1 MTVVDSSAEAALHDL
16 FDRMCA
22 AWTAG
27 DAAAYGDC
35 FTEDSDYVSYDGTH
49 ARGRQA
55 MVDNHHRLF
64 TGVLSGSALVG
75 RVESVRHLRPGV
87 AVLHATGSVLMPWRS
102 SLPGRRLSRQT
113 LVAVEEGGAW
123 RIAALHNGRVRP
135 VTIPGPASVP
145 SRMSRALTA
154 AARALGIG
162 HAPGREAPALRVWL
176 PVGAQIRVSR
186 LPQPIAAVSTNRAR
200 PTTASQN
207 RPSITAPTTETT
219 THTTSR
225 NPTSRSTA
233 HLRWSGDPVA
243 RA

>member
-1 MTVVDSSAEAALHDL
+1 MTVVDSSADAALHAL

-35 FTEDSDYVSYDGTH
+35 FTEDSDYVSYDGTQ
-49 ARGRQA
+49 ARGRRA
-55 MVDNHHRLF
+55 MVDNHQRLF

-75 RVESVRHLRPGV
+75 RVESVRHLRPGI

-102 SLPGRRLSRQT
+102 SLPKRRLSRQT

-154 AARALGIG
+154 AARSLGIG
-162 HAPGREAPALRVWL
+162 HPPGRGARALRV
-176 PVGAQIRVSR
+176 
-186 LPQPIAAVSTNRAR
+186 
-200 PTTASQN
+200 
-207 RPSITAPTTETT
+207 
-219 THTTSR
+219 
-225 NPTSRSTA
+225 
-233 HLRWSGDPVA
+233 
-243 RA
+243 

>member
-1 MTVVDSSAEAALHDL
+1 MTVVDSSADAALHDL

-22 AWTAG
+22 AWTSG

-154 AARALGIG
+154 AARSLGIG
-162 HAPGREAPALRVWL
+162 HPPGRGARALRV
-176 PVGAQIRVSR
+176 
-186 LPQPIAAVSTNRAR
+186 
-200 PTTASQN
+200 
-207 RPSITAPTTETT
+207 
-219 THTTSR
+219 
-225 NPTSRSTA
+225 
-233 HLRWSGDPVA
+233 
-243 RA
+243 

>member
-1 MTVVDSSAEAALHDL
+1 MTVVDSSADAALHDL

-135 VTIPGPASVP
+135 VTIPGPGSVP

-154 AARALGIG
+154 VVHALGLG
-162 HAPGREAPALRVWL
+162 HPPGRGARTPRV
-176 PVGAQIRVSR
+176 
-186 LPQPIAAVSTNRAR
+186 
-200 PTTASQN
+200 
-207 RPSITAPTTETT
+207 
-219 THTTSR
+219 
-225 NPTSRSTA
+225 
-233 HLRWSGDPVA
+233 
-243 RA
+243 